1 MLKYLLSILVLVVAF
16 LAGLEDADA
25 SDQSGVR
32 MKISQ
37 ELVKNGD
44 MALNDG
50 EAFEA
55 LHIFESALVSDPKN
69 VSAYIGLGRAHAA
82 LDRKKTAMDYYAL
95 ALDIDP
101 NSTYALELQSLGF
114 LEEGKITAAERNLTR
129 LKRLCAKGCEAL
141 EHVDH
146 ALGETLKKTQ
156 EAILGGNDQQAQV
169 EMEDQVQQ
177 AQN

>member
-1 MLKYLLSILVLVVAF
+1 MLKYLLSILVLVIAVIT
-16 LAGLEDADA
+16 GLGDANA

-44 MALNDG
+44 VALKDG
-50 EAFEA
+50 DAFNA

-156 EAILGGNDQQAQV
+156 EAVLNSSEQQAQAD
-169 EMEDQVQQ
+169 MKDQVQQ